1 MLYKFYDPRYEFGGD
16 AAVAV
21 LNPSV
26 SNYDD
31 RLYSKHYTPVRKMVG
46 KRTQDVGRV
55 DPHGGIHIVHTTC
68 YEQKV
73 KVNGLKVL
81 LHDAL
86 PHSAY
91 ICFALFI
98 SR

>member
-1 MLYKFYDPRYEFGGD
+1 MLYKFYDPRYEFGGE

-31 RLYSKHYTPVRKMVG
+31 RLYSRHYTPVRKMVG

-55 DPHGGIHIVHTTC
+55 DPHGGIQIVHTTC

-73 KVNGLKVL
+73 KVNGLKVF
-81 LHDAL
+81 LH
-86 PHSAY
+86 
-91 ICFALFI
+91 
-98 SR
+98 